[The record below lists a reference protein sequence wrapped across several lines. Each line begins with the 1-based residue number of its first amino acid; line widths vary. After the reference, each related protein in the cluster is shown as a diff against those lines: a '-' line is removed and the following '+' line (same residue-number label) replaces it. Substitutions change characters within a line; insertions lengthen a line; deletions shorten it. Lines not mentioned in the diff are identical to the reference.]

1 MRHARYR
8 DNGAVPARPEFQ
20 VSSWELRWSG
30 FDLDVLPEIESIFAL
45 ANGHLGLRGNLDE
58 GEPIGTPGTY
68 LNGVYEHHEL
78 PYAEGGYGYP
88 EDGQT
93 IVNVTDGKTIQLFV
107 EEAPMDM
114 RYGKVIEHE
123 QILDFR
129 RGTVRRDTVW
139 ASQTGRCVR
148 IRSERLVSFT
158 QRAVAAIRYEVEP
171 LDSRLELIVQSDLLA
186 NEEVAPP
193 GDDPR
198 LAAALHRPLVA
209 DFAVA
214 NGNSAVLVHQTRN
227 SGLRV
232 AAGMDHEIGDG
243 SGNVCD
249 IRAEDNLARM
259 TIAAD
264 LAKGEVLRLTKFI
277 AYGSSGRRS
286 TPALRAQVDAALAQ
300 AKQTGWDN
308 LASRQREY
316 LDEFWSHAD
325 IEIDG
330 DPELQQAIR
339 YALFQVLQAG
349 ARGENRPISAK
360 GLTGTGYGGHAFWD
374 TEIFVLPVLTHTMPD
389 SAAAALRWRHSTLE
403 RAKRRARELAHDGA
417 MFAWRTING
426 DECSGYWPAGTA
438 AVHISADIAYATA
451 QYVAATGDGQF
462 EIDCGAELLVETARL
477 WVSLGHHD
485 STGRFRIDGVTGP
498 DEYTALVDN
507 NLFTNL
513 MAQANLTEAAD
524 VCERLPAL
532 ARRLGVSAEETARWR
547 AAASRMEVPYNPD
560 LGVHEQAESFTRLA
574 HWDFATMTPAD
585 YPLLLHYP
593 YFELYRTQVVKQA
606 DLTLAMYL
614 RGDAFTAE
622 EKVRNFEYYEALT
635 VRDSSL
641 SACAQGVM
649 AAEIGYLQ
657 LAYDYLAETAFI
669 DLHNLHDNVSSG
681 LHIAGLA
688 GAWMVCVA
696 GFGGM
701 RHRGDELAFAPA
713 LPDALSRMKFRI
725 LWRGSCL
732 QLDVT
737 ADEVTYLLQSG
748 DPVQLTHH
756 RQRLT
761 VGSDPITVS
770 NPRAVRSGEV
780 ESPVHRAPRRRRP

>member
-1 MRHARYR
+1 
-8 DNGAVPARPEFQ
+8 
-20 VSSWELRWSG
+20 
-30 FDLDVLPEIESIFAL
+30 
-45 ANGHLGLRGNLDE
+45 
-58 GEPIGTPGTY
+58 
-68 LNGVYEHHEL
+68 
-78 PYAEGGYGYP
+78 
-88 EDGQT
+88 
-93 IVNVTDGKTIQLFV
+93 
-107 EEAPMDM
+107 
-114 RYGKVIEHE
+114 
-123 QILDFR
+123 
-129 RGTVRRDTVW
+129 
-139 ASQTGRCVR
+139 
-148 IRSERLVSFT
+148 
-158 QRAVAAIRYEVEP
+158 
-171 LDSRLELIVQSDLLA
+171 
-186 NEEVAPP
+186 
-193 GDDPR
+193 
-198 LAAALHRPLVA
+198 
-209 DFAVA
+209 
-214 NGNSAVLVHQTRN
+214 
-227 SGLRV
+227 
-232 AAGMDHEIGDG
+232 
-243 SGNVCD
+243 
-249 IRAEDNLARM
+249 
-259 TIAAD
+259 
-264 LAKGEVLRLTKFI
+264 
-277 AYGSSGRRS
+277 
-286 TPALRAQVDAALAQ
+286 
-300 AKQTGWDN
+300 
-308 LASRQREY
+308 
-316 LDEFWSHAD
+316 
-325 IEIDG
+325 
-330 DPELQQAIR
+330 
-339 YALFQVLQAG
+339 
-349 ARGENRPISAK
+349 
-360 GLTGTGYGGHAFWD
+360 
-374 TEIFVLPVLTHTMPD
+374 
-389 SAAAALRWRHSTLE
+389 
-403 RAKRRARELAHDGA
+403 

-462 EIDCGAELLVETARL
+462 EIDCGAVLLVETARL

-701 RHRGDELAFAPA
+701 RHRGNELAFAPA

-756 RQRLT
+756 GQRLT
-761 VGSDPITVS
+761 FGSDPITVS
-770 NPRAVRSGEV
+770 NPRAVRSGKV
-780 ESPVHRAPRRRRP
+780 EFPVHRAPRRRRP